1 MGLPFVLDVAIGL
14 VFIFLTLSLL
24 ASELQELISTLLQW
38 RAKHLRDAIEIF
50 LAGGV
55 NTRSTE
61 VQQLVANLYDDPLL
75 KNINQEAK
83 GLLTGLARQFS
94 RIFPGNHIG
103 AFGKGRSTGPSY
115 IAPETFATSLLER
128 LGLATLTRKLTEV
141 RLEKFSDR
149 ILSQI
154 RTYAESANIQDLAI
168 EATDNGRNFKILVDE
183 YEQILGNFS
192 QEEATLTTCV
202 EQMGESLSAYITSYP
217 VSENEPI
224 TDPEVSAVVT
234 QNQEISYFSKRL
246 RSLKLSLFGE
256 KNERAMRSGGLRPS
270 LTEIAE
276 LANRSSNTYKE
287 VDAAYQTI
295 KDRGAEIET
304 RINPE
309 LEKQL
314 RDEYP
319 DTIEKQLI
327 DRDVKLAWDNFSIN
341 RDAKTIE
348 RQLRK
353 DHPEISKRV
362 KPRLDKNSQKLYKA
376 QRSYSYRRK
385 RSGMKAMQS
394 WLSKLWQ
401 KLNQSDLAGLERQRQ
416 GLISGIFDQLDD
428 AEQKQFVGNI
438 LDALPPED
446 RAEIMDGALA
456 DLDNEN
462 RHLMVNQVLDGMES
476 SLNDSGALPLL
487 TEEERS
493 IYDHYQTYKSIQ
505 KVLSSLPSS
514 VQESFAILAR
524 RAQTRVQQTGNDVS
538 QFREEVGLWFDRA
551 MSRSS
556 GVYKR
561 NAKGVALLIGLT
573 LATFTNS
580 DTFYMIDRLSSD
592 ENLRRVVTEQA
603 IQIKPSPVSSAT
615 AKSGTTSGIS
625 DRQQLKNIK
634 TITDSALQE
643 ISLPLGW
650 NPTNV
655 TQQLGC
661 HVPAVDRDPTQWE
674 TLFHSCLPESKEV
687 SSNLYLNADQISK
700 THWNSIPRIL
710 LGWLVSGIAISMGA
724 PFWFDLLG
732 KIVNVRNSGAKPP
745 SPAAE
750 QPTSN
755 NPQ

>member
-24 ASELQELISTLLQW
+24 ASELQELIATVLQW
-38 RAKHLRDAIEIF
+38 RAKHLRDAIEVF

-55 NTRSTE
+55 DSRSSE
-61 VQQLVANLYDDPLL
+61 VQQLVAKLYDDPLL

-83 GLLTGLARQFS
+83 GVLTKMARRFS
-94 RIFPGNHIG
+94 RMLPGNQVG
-103 AFGKGRSTGPSY
+103 AFGKARSTGPSY

-128 LGLATLTRKLTEV
+128 LGLATLSHKLTES
-141 RLEKFSDR
+141 RLEKFKDR
-149 ILSQI
+149 ILSQV
-154 RTYAESANIQDLAI
+154 RTYAESANIQDLGI
-168 EATDNGRNFKILVDE
+168 EETANGRNFKILVDE
-183 YEQILGNFS
+183 YEQILSNFR
-192 QEEATLTTCV
+192 QEEATLNACV

-217 VSENEPI
+217 VSEIEPSLNLE
-224 TDPEVSAVVT
+224 TGGAVT
-234 QNQEISYFSKRL
+234 QDQELPYFAKRL

-287 VDAAYQTI
+287 VDEAYGTI
-295 KDRGAEIET
+295 KNQGAGIEL
-304 RINPE
+304 RVNPE

-314 RDEYP
+314 RENHP

-327 DRDVKLAWDNFSIN
+327 DRDIKAAWDSFEIN
-341 RDAKTIE
+341 RDGKTIE
-348 RQLRK
+348 RQLKK
-353 DHPEISKRV
+353 DYPDLFRRV
-362 KPRLDKNSQKLYKA
+362 KPRLDRNSQRLYKV
-376 QRSYSYRRK
+376 QRSSSYRRK
-385 RSGMKAMQS
+385 RTGVRAMQGQ
-394 WLSKLWQ
+394 LGKLWQ
-401 KLNQSDLAGLERQRQ
+401 TLTRSDLAGLERQRQ
-416 GLISGIFDQLDD
+416 GLISRIFDQLSDE
-428 AEQKQFVGNI
+428 EQKQFVSRI
-438 LDALPPED
+438 LSVLPEVD
-446 RAEIMDGALA
+446 RSEVMDNALA
-456 DLDNEN
+456 DLDNES
-462 RHLMVNQVLDGMES
+462 RYLVVNQVLDRMIS
-476 SLNDSGALPLL
+476 TLDDSGIPLL

-493 IYDHYQTYKSIQ
+493 IYDRYQTYKSIQ
-505 KVLSSLPSS
+505 KVLSGLPNS

-538 QFREEVGLWFDRA
+538 QFRDEVGLWFDRA

-561 NAKGVALLIGLT
+561 NAKGVALLIGLV
-573 LATFTNS
+573 LAVSTNS
-580 DTFYMIDRLSSD
+580 DTFYIVDRLSSD

-603 IQIKPSPVSSAT
+603 IQIKPVPYPTTAT
-615 AKSGTTSGIS
+615 GASGLSISIS

-634 TITDSALQE
+634 AITDSALQE

-650 NPTNV
+650 NPINV

-661 HVPAVDRDPTQWE
+661 RAPAVDRDPGLWE
-674 TLFHSCLPESKEV
+674 TMFSSCLPPN
-687 SSNLYLNADQISK
+687 SSPTNSLYASADQISRA
-700 THWNSIPRIL
+700 HWNSIPRIL

-732 KIVNVRNSGAKPP
+732 KIVNVRNSGGKPA

-750 QPTSN
+750 QVRAN
-755 NPQ
+755 NPE